1 MRFVNVA
8 FVTLD
13 STVLLYTYI
22 SRFSVTPH
30 YISRGRK
37 SGKATAINFI
47 PNRSSLRLSTSLT
60 NGPHSLLRVKVSTP
74 SASLKESHARAHR
87 AKHGAFR
94 MGALLLPSERSA
106 RSRTSPGRVPE
117 RRILPLLGLDR
128 VCSQRTQRAF
138 GTAMRLCASLPRGVA
153 APLGCVIFF
162 HFCRNCDLYAI
173 RACAR

>member
-1 MRFVNVA
+1 MLAQTA
-8 FVTLD
+8 FHRVFQLLSQMSHVCFHGRKRVHTRLSEKD
-13 STVLLYTYI
+13 RTRGHTRRNRGLPSLVHSVVLCCRRYPFYSAMLLYTYI

-94 MGALLLPSERSA
+94 MGGAVTA
-106 RSRTSPGRVPE
+106 
-117 RRILPLLGLDR
+117 ILILKLKSGF
-128 VCSQRTQRAF
+128 V
-138 GTAMRLCASLPRGVA
+138 
-153 APLGCVIFF
+153 
-162 HFCRNCDLYAI
+162 
-173 RACAR
+173 

>member
-1 MRFVNVA
+1 MKNRIIHLECVRLVIPHSLFHRPSLHSFAIPFYRTDVRFVNVA

-22 SRFSVTPH
+22 SRFSVTPL

-94 MGALLLPSERSA
+94 MGGAVTA
-106 RSRTSPGRVPE
+106 
-117 RRILPLLGLDR
+117 ILILKLKSGF
-128 VCSQRTQRAF
+128 V
-138 GTAMRLCASLPRGVA
+138 
-153 APLGCVIFF
+153 
-162 HFCRNCDLYAI
+162 
-173 RACAR
+173 